1 MDKNSKPTMVK
12 IRHRFFFCFELF
24 SLKDT
29 LQVEIKPMSM
39 YRHMDEGVVSKTFS
53 PDDWVIQ
60 IGVLVNGFYKTKN
73 FRLEEYELSFIY
85 D

>member
-12 IRHRFFFCFELF
+12 IRHRFSDSFELF

-39 YRHMDEGVVSKTFS
+39 YGHMDKEFASKTFS